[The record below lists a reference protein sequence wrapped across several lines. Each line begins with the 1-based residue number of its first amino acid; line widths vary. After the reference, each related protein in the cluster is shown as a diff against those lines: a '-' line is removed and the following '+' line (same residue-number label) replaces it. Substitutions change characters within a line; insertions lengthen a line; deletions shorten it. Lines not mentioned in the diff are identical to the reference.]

1 MEVPAPQVRDV
12 REAARSEKV
21 LKGRA
26 PVRIPLAPGQHPSLE
41 SLEAVLD
48 GFRGDILGQ
57 RAPLQLLPPGDPEPS
72 PAAAVINGA
81 RPDGPLE
88 VGKCSRNEATG
99 KLLPRVPGVPRFHDR
114 IEQFARG
121 QADDVTRPQGWRQV
135 GRLDGAENSA
145 HTPNL
150 SGRTSFLTCS
160 LSMFGSWAASRSRS
174 SSRLL
179 LSDARRYRTG

>member
-72 PAAAVINGA
+72 PATAVIDRAGT
-81 RPDGPLE
+81 DGLLE
-88 VGKCSRNEATG
+88 VGKRSRDEATG
-99 KLLPRVPGVPRFHDR
+99 QLVPRVSGISRVHDHL
-114 IEQFARG
+114 EQLARR
-121 QADDVTRPQGWRQV
+121 QVSDVTRPQG
-135 GRLDGAENSA
+135 
-145 HTPNL
+145 
-150 SGRTSFLTCS
+150 
-160 LSMFGSWAASRSRS
+160 
-174 SSRLL
+174 
-179 LSDARRYRTG
+179 